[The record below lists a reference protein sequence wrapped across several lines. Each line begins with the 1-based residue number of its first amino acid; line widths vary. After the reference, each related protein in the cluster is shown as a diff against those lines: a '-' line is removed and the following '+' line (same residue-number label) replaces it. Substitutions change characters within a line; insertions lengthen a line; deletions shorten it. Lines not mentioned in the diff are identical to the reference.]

1 MRFFHG
7 GAHPCEPDPSE
18 PRLHA
23 GAPPPISL
31 LNLQFRAPRRVPP
44 PPFARPLPSPEKR
57 VGVKSQG
64 SWLCV
69 CGSVVAAA
77 AAGKEQERVQEEAVV
92 AVEAVVRHERRL
104 GAGAARRAPS
114 RARAV
119 GTGAGGARR
128 GARLGGPARGSEPSV
143 PPAPGSRRSQK
154 RHPFPS
160 RASSLPFISSPP
172 QPPPQPCHLEGPVT
186 LPRA

>member
-1 MRFFHG
+1 MLGEFSFVFFFSFCEAGEVLRFFHG

-31 LNLQFRAPRRVPP
+31 LNLQVRAPRRVPP

-77 AAGKEQERVQEEAVV
+77 AGE
-92 AVEAVVRHERRL
+92 
-104 GAGAARRAPS
+104 GAGA
-114 RARAV
+114 
-119 GTGAGGARR
+119 GAGG
-128 GARLGGPARGSEPSV
+128 GGGGGGGS
-143 PPAPGSRRSQK
+143 G
-154 RHPFPS
+154 
-160 RASSLPFISSPP
+160 
-172 QPPPQPCHLEGPVT
+172 
-186 LPRA
+186 